1 MRVRYA
7 VLAVLL
13 FAGFGCGAQPR
24 AGVAETESKVSRN
37 GCTVDPKQICQ
48 ISLRKLDQWEIA
60 LYDNGVIKPDTH
72 SLDQSEHPLTILTDY
87 RYPNGD
93 PPALVN
99 CRFDMRTHAVTR
111 ADLTNGRTPADERAE
126 GYVRI
131 QGLCL

>member
-7 VLAVLL
+7 VLAALL
-13 FAGFGCGAQPR
+13 FACFGCGAQPR
-24 AGVAETESKVSRN
+24 AGVAETGSKVSRN

-48 ISLRKLDQWEIA
+48 ISLRKLDQREIA
-60 LYDNGVIKPDTH
+60 LYDNCVIKRDTH
-72 SLDQSEHPLTILTDY
+72 SLGERPLTILTDY

-93 PPALVN
+93 PLALVN